1 MATTYAVVG
10 LLGQVMFNQKFGV
23 VNQLLGGANINW
35 IGDPENAFAMI
46 IFWDPIAAVGID
58 LGVDVPIVVI
68 WLVFGALFF
77 TIKMNFVNIR
87 GFKHA
92 IELVQGKFDDPNDKG
107 EVSHFQALATAL
119 SATVGL
125 GNIAGV
131 AVAITVGGPGATF
144 WMIVAGLLGMSSK
157 FVECTLGVKYRVVNE
172 NGEVSGGPMY
182 YLKNGLAKYGF
193 KNLGKILAVI
203 FAVLCVGGSFG
214 GGNMFQANQAYAQL
228 AGQFPVLDGN
238 GPLFGVILAVLV
250 GVVIIGG
257 IKSIAKVT
265 EKIVPF
271 MAVLY
276 VTAALIIIVVNF
288 YFLFN
293 F

>member
-1 MATTYAVVG
+1 MKKFLTLFSMFFVSTSVFAESIISLSDKINGFFVPIVSVLAKVV
-10 LLGQVMFNQKFGV
+10 
-23 VNQLLGGANINW
+23 
-35 IGDPENAFAMI
+35 
-46 IFWDPIAAVGID
+46 FWDPIAALGFDVGADI
-58 LGVDVPIVVI
+58 PIVVI

-77 TIKMNFVNIR
+77 TFKMGFINIR

-92 IELVQGKFDDPNDKG
+92 IELVQGKFDDPQDKG

-157 FVECTLGVKYRVVNE
+157 FVECTLGVKYRIVNE
-172 NGEVSGGPMY
+172 NGEISGGPMY

-193 KNLGKILAVI
+193 TNLGKVLAVL
-203 FAVLCVGGSFG
+203 FAILCIGGSFG
-214 GGNMFQANQAYAQL
+214 GGNMFQANQAFAQL
-228 AGQFPVLDGN
+228 SGQFPVLEGN
-238 GPLFGVILAVLV
+238 GPIFGIILAILV

-271 MAVLY
+271 MAWQKKNKNTSCNSY
-276 VTAALIIIVVNF
+276 
-288 YFLFN
+288 
-293 F
+293 